1 MRGYGAAL
9 RRPGISRLAAQR
21 ATLDGAMP
29 RVAIDFKRSE
39 AAIGGG
45 SRPLADLPGLAFTE
59 TGTRYVANAAGL
71 LVPFGPDVLP
81 MAAGVGL
88 KLSDAITNLHPR
100 SEDIGGSGWTTL
112 GASVSSNAL
121 ADPAGGT
128 GMDLIT
134 DSGSGG
140 GYTRYGPL
148 TVEAETEYTFS
159 FWANVT
165 AGTVAWRAYDI
176 SNTAQI
182 MQAVYTAESLARKDF
197 QFTTPAGCTS
207 VYVYPVYN
215 LSAAGSVGCWGAQVN
230 AGGSV
235 LDYVP
240 TAGASAS
247 AGASAFTLDMAA
259 LGLSDTQTFNYERD
273 GGSTGTVDAVAGT
286 LTLDKGFIWEALWA

>member
-1 MRGYGAAL
+1 MTGYGTAR

-29 RVAIDFKRSE
+29 RVAIDFKRRE

-45 SRPLADLPGLAFTE
+45 SRPVAALPGLSFTE
-59 TGTRYVANAAGL
+59 AGTRYVANAAGL

-159 FWANVT
+159 FWAHIT
-165 AGTVAWRAYDI
+165 AGTAAWRAYDV
-176 SNTAQI
+176 SNSTQI
-182 MQAVYTAESLARKDF
+182 DQAVYPAGSLARKDF

-215 LSAAGSVGCWGAQVN
+215 LSASAAAGVWGAQVN
-230 AGGSV
+230 AGGSA

-240 TAGASAS
+240 TAGVS
-247 AGASAFTLDMAA
+247 AGTGASSFTLDTAA

-273 GGSTGTVDAVAGT
+273 GGSTGTIAAVGGT
-286 LTLDKGFIWEALWA
+286 LTLPNGFTWEALWT